1 MKYLE
6 DMSDEELLMIAKRER
21 ILLNLKFLRGEIIN
35 NLEGVHR
42 GPYGGA
48 VGYFDFCGN
57 MDMCITI
64 RTITIDED
72 VAIVQTGAGIVADSV
87 PENEYNEVLQK
98 AKVMFQVIK
107 EVEADDFTN

>member
-1 MKYLE
+1 M
-6 DMSDEELLMIAKRER
+6 
-21 ILLNLKFLRGEIIN
+21 EIIN

-57 MDMCITI
+57 IDMCITI